1 MRREDYTL
9 YAAYMALPKGPKEA
23 LRAYRAALASDP
35 PEGLDPDEVAAN
47 AAYPNEV
54 AANAARLRAMFGN
67 DPLAGM
73 LGAYEQARRKAAVG
87 VGRGVRPLPPQEAQK
102 TYTAYLEA
110 RNGDLG

>member
-1 MRREDYTL
+1 MGREDYAL

-23 LRAYRAALASDP
+23 LRAYRAALASAP
-35 PEGLDPDEVAAN
+35 PEGVSSD
-47 AAYPNEV
+47 EV

-102 TYTAYLEA
+102 TYAAYLEE
-110 RNGDLG
+110 RNGDSG